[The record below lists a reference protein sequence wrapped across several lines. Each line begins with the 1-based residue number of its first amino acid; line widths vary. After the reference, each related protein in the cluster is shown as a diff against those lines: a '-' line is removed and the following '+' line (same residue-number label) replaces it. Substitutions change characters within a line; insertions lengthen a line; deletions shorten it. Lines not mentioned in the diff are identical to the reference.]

1 MQAAQPPSVA
11 FHAVS
16 CFRAALALAT
26 LCPMAQ
32 APHPAFNL
40 DVLLYREDGQWLAH
54 CLQLDLVEAGSTPEQ
69 AETAP
74 ADVIRAHIEYAL
86 ADDDMQHLFHPA
98 PPEYCHQFWAADPQG
113 VREFPLT
120 VPSTGQP
127 GPASVTV
134 QRATLRAAA

>member
-1 MQAAQPPSVA
+1 MQAVRPPSVA
-11 FHAVS
+11 FRAVS
-16 CFRAALALAT
+16 SCRVAPALAT
-26 LCPMAQ
+26 LWPVAQ
-32 APHPAFNL
+32 VPHPAFNL
-40 DVLLYREDGQWLAH
+40 DVLLYREHGQWLAH

-69 AETAP
+69 AETAL

-86 ADDDMQHLFHPA
+86 GDDDMQHLFHPA
-98 PPEYCHQFWAADPQG
+98 PPEYWHQFWAADPQG
-113 VREFPLT
+113 VREIPLT